1 MPGMSA
7 AGTTSAGPVSGRE
20 GKRSQRFRSIWIAR
34 GVAMASKIEKK
45 REHIEPESDPAEAY
59 PVRAAVADRWADH
72 CSSIAELASGIAH
85 EINNPLNGIINYAQ
99 ILLNRLADRKSEAEI
114 AARII
119 FEGERISGV
128 IRSLMTFTA
137 QDDDIKSLYTLEE
150 LLSVCLDLSHAQL
163 KEDGI
168 RLMLDIK
175 DGLPPMLVDASRMR
189 LIFLNIISNARHAL
203 NKRYPLSHYN
213 KTLDISGRKKES
225 HRGTFVRVEF
235 LDHGGGVSS
244 LIPSPERGASD
255 PGVTGGDGAGLSP
268 AQGSSVILQHGG
280 TIQVDRVPGEYT
292 RIVIELPAARLSRET
307 FSVKGGLQTP

>member
-1 MPGMSA
+1 LSGMSA
-7 AGTTSAGPVSGRE
+7 AVTTSAVPVSGRE
-20 GKRSQRFRSIWIAR
+20 GKVR
-34 GVAMASKIEKK
+34 GVNGSAPYGLRVVLAMAIKIEKK
-45 REHIEPESDPAEAY
+45 GEHIEPEPDPTEAF
-59 PVRAAVADRWADH
+59 PVRTAVADRGADD

-119 FEGERISGV
+119 FEGERISGIV
-128 IRSLMTFTA
+128 RSLMTFTA
-137 QDDDIKSLYTLEE
+137 QDNDIKSLYTLEE

-175 DGLPPMLVDASRMR
+175 DALPPMLVDASRMR

-203 NKRYPLSHYN
+203 NERYPLSHYN
-213 KTLDISGRKKES
+213 KTLSISGRKKES
-225 HRGTFVRVEF
+225 HRGTFVCVEF

-244 LIPSPERGASD
+244 PIPS
-255 PGVTGGDGAGLSP
+255 T
-268 AQGSSVILQHGG
+268 GSSVILQHGG
-280 TIQVDRVPGEYT
+280 TIQMDRVPGEYT

-307 FSVKGGLQTP
+307 ISVKCGLQTP